1 MFFVT
6 SPPSFWAA
14 QLLGDGPAAFLRCG
28 SGGLGCLSRSLGRAG
43 PCPMCGSILFLQS
56 LFLPKAGDG
65 VTGRKLG
72 IFHDGLPPVEI
83 GIGFHRCLL
92 CLFHIPPGFQFPV
105 RTRLMET
112 PIAIAHSLLNLPFSQ
127 VAGLNAG
134 VIALHLAHFT
144 VEGGPYFLDRPGQW
158 VAMFLA
164 GRVYGD
170 SSFRRVQPIRRLV
183 RLTDGLFQFRRR
195 LVCLGKL
202 QTGGRAVPG
211 CLTLPKGVSP
221 LSPRLFRL
229 SAFPVSHHLVR
240 RPDQCPRRFISR
252 RIILL
257 RGTV

>member
-1 MFFVT
+1 
-6 SPPSFWAA
+6 
-14 QLLGDGPAAFLRCG
+14 
-28 SGGLGCLSRSLGRAG
+28 
-43 PCPMCGSILFLQS
+43 
-56 LFLPKAGDG
+56 
-65 VTGRKLG
+65 
-72 IFHDGLPPVEI
+72 
-83 GIGFHRCLL
+83 
-92 CLFHIPPGFQFPV
+92 
-105 RTRLMET
+105 MET

-134 VIALHLAHFT
+134 VIALHLAHFA
-144 VEGGPYFLDRPGQW
+144 VEGGPYFLHRPGQW

-164 GRVYGD
+164 GRLYGD

-211 CLTLPKGVSP
+211 RLTLPKGVSP
-221 LSPRLFRL
+221 LSPRLFCL
-229 SAFPVSHHLVR
+229 PAFPVSHHLVR
-240 RPDQCPRRFISR
+240 RPVQCPRRFIRR